1 MDNYIYLLKLNLY
14 VSKIFL
20 YNTSI
25 KFQEEKHVNIKSILT
40 SDLKQV
46 VLPK

>member
-1 MDNYIYLLKLNLY
+1 MDYYIYLLKLNLC
-14 VSKIFL
+14 VSNILL
-20 YNTSI
+20 YNAFI
-25 KFQEEKHVNIKSILT
+25 KFQEEKNVNIKSILT